1 MSTLQFSPSIPRA
14 IAVCVC
20 VPVTSNTDTVAHIDS
35 ARDPLAI
42 FAWVLQSGTNR
53 NASCFTVI
61 KGSPLLGLKRKQEKI
76 EIRDNPV
83 TSNSRGKKRQ
93 HRLGC
98 VHTFIYTQAI
108 RDRIYLTGC
117 RSSVRARLGMTAS
130 AFTFFFLL
138 VVVVVF
144 YLTCK
149 VNPTRWPNNS
159 VSWSAISLVALCC
172 FVSIS

>member
-83 TSNSRGKKRQ
+83 TSNSRGKKKAAQ
-93 HRLGC
+93 AGLCTHIHIHTSHSWQNIFDRLP
-98 VHTFIYTQAI
+98 VI
-108 RDRIYLTGC
+108 RSCKTWNDGVRIHL
-117 RSSVRARLGMTAS
+117 
-130 AFTFFFLL
+130 FFLL